1 MIYIAPKIESGK
13 AGTSIGI
20 LECDVKVRKKRHFNN
35 AEELEKSIQTCC
47 KDIVVGDL
55 FTNEPQFLSVNE
67 VEKKQPTCNILLR
80 IYFNTNEQDKIA
92 EALQGDLTDKLA
104 KKIENEEVEIL
115 SVVCKQFRI
124 IISI

>member
-67 VEKKQPTCNILLR
+67 VEKKQPACNILLR